1 MMEGKKAEF
10 PSIKL
15 FNNPG
20 WIDQKLDP
28 ETVTPVFHVDH
39 KEYLEEEQKLF
50 FHYEQHINNVS
61 HIIFSNNHLL
71 CKYYNRIFS
80 EDDIYIT
87 VNLLLVSIFVLIFD
101 ILFKACDSVK
111 IPNTEAGRYLY
122 CGTCVDPNTAEI
134 WSDFCMTHI
143 VYDIIYKELQK
154 VTFRKIKRIESIV
167 NPEIVESSILA
178 LKLYLTEGQV
188 TGGFKRLPDVGVS
201 NMKL

>member
-1 MMEGKKAEF
+1 MKISNVADEASYLYKNMMEGKKAEC

-20 WIDQKLDP
+20 WIDQQLDP

-80 EDDIYIT
+80 EDNIYY
-87 VNLLLVSIFVLIFD
+87 SQ
-101 ILFKACDSVK
+101 
-111 IPNTEAGRYLY
+111 GRRH
-122 CGTCVDPNTAEI
+122 CRTCRAEY
-134 WSDFCMTHI
+134 HKK
-143 VYDIIYKELQK
+143 KE
-154 VTFRKIKRIESIV
+154 TTNE
-167 NPEIVESSILA
+167 
-178 LKLYLTEGQV
+178 
-188 TGGFKRLPDVGVS
+188 
-201 NMKL
+201 